1 MMAFQQL
8 TAKNAGSS
16 YVNHFDSPPAPR
28 LADQQLESCAST
40 EGRLASEFRRNPYGR
55 AMLLATMARLRADRA
70 EQEELLEEA
79 TALLRRGKPRDIDWH
94 RRTQYREMLNNGYRQ
109 LMDRERTRGSF
120 HPLGG
125 IGTMRVME

>member
-1 MMAFQQL
+1 
-8 TAKNAGSS
+8 
-16 YVNHFDSPPAPR
+16 
-28 LADQQLESCAST
+28 
-40 EGRLASEFRRNPYGR
+40 
-55 AMLLATMARLRADRA
+55 MLLATMARLRADRA

-125 IGTMRVME
+125 IGTMRVSLTWRAFHARNSNEISTPFPRKVQHGLSQQDNP